1 MVKDWFM
8 TQLGFI
14 SRFRKTE
21 SAPGRFI
28 AIQEELFVR
37 ESAHRDLHEW
47 LVDRRKSGRR
57 RIAENLRSSLWR
69 LLRCGSQAFMP
80 IAKHIP
86 APVWT
91 VCSMLLSIAFYSS
104 RFGWELSTG
113 FMLLLLI
120 HECGHLLAARWYRA
134 PMSAP
139 IFIPYIGAI
148 IDMQKPRNRW
158 EEAVIGISGPI
169 IGSLGAFACLVIH
182 HFTGSFYFAELAL
195 FGFFL
200 NLFNLIPLGFLDG
213 GHIAAALSR
222 WLWVPGYLLM
232 GVFAWYTHAPVPI
245 LALIVMLPMV
255 ISLFRGK
262 SGKRNSQDDDRIS
275 LANRITMGI
284 HYVALI
290 SILAASICWVWCND
304 IAPGL
309 HSGKRLLPTGPKSN
323 ITTAVKKF

>member
-1 MVKDWFM
+1 M

-14 SRFRKTE
+14 RRFHKTE
-21 SAPGRFI
+21 SPTGRFN
-28 AIQEELFVR
+28 AIQEELFFR
-37 ESAHRDLHEW
+37 ESAHCDLHEW
-47 LVDRRKSGRR
+47 LVDRRKTGHR
-57 RIAENLRSSLWR
+57 RIAENLRSSLWC
-69 LLRCGSQAFMP
+69 LLRSGSQALIA

-91 VCSMLLSIAFYSS
+91 VGSMLLSIAFYSS

-120 HECGHLLAARWYRA
+120 HECGHLLAARYQGART
-134 PMSAP
+134 SVP

-148 IDMQKPRNRW
+148 IDMQKPRNAW
-158 EEAVIGISGPI
+158 EGAVIGISGPI
-169 IGSLGAFACLVIH
+169 IGSLGAFTCLAFH
-182 HFTGSFYFAELAL
+182 RLTGSFYFAELAL
-195 FGFFL
+195 LGFFL

-213 GHIAAALSR
+213 GHIAATLSR
-222 WLWVPGYLLM
+222 WLWIPGYLLM
-232 GVFAWYTHAPVPI
+232 GAFAWYTHAPVPI

-255 ISLFRGK
+255 ISLFRAK
-262 SGKRNSQDDDRIS
+262 SAKRHSPDYDRVS
-275 LANRITMGI
+275 LKRRITMGI
-284 HYVALI
+284 LYVALI

-323 ITTAVKKF
+323 ITTAVKEF